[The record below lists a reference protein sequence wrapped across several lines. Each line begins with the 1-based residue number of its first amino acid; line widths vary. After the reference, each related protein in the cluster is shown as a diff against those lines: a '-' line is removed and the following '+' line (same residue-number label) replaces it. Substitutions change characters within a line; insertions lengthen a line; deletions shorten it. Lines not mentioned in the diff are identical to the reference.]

1 MRVLLLNYE
10 YPPLGG
16 GAGIATE
23 ALARGLA
30 SRGAMVDV
38 VTAGERDES
47 DSAVLWDG
55 KSEREGL
62 LTVHRVKC
70 RRTGIHQ
77 ARMGDACSY
86 LFAAHPLIRRLVR
99 SERYDVVHC
108 FFSLPTGALLP
119 FLDLGDTPVVVSLC
133 GSDVPGYDPH
143 NRTLQRAHRV
153 LRPLTRW
160 IWRRADRVVA
170 LSESLGR
177 QALATVPK
185 LRYSVVHNG
194 VDLARFRPA
203 ANPREARRDRVRC
216 VAVARLV
223 ERKGLADLIEAIGSL
238 ERGRFRLEIIG
249 SGPDEGSL
257 RELVARLGLESQV
270 TFAGSLDRA
279 GVAKRLRDADLFT
292 LASWEESFGNAFAEA
307 LASGLPIVGSTV
319 GGIPEFV
326 EHGRNG
332 LLVPP
337 RNPRALAAA
346 IRLLA
351 DDPGLRTE
359 MGRQNRAQAEA
370 TLTWAHVTTRYL
382 SIYNGVQR
390 RAPARTLVAELPSST
405 W

>member
-1 MRVLLLNYE
+1 MLLLNYE

-23 ALARGLA
+23 ALAHGLA
-30 SRGAMVDV
+30 SRGVVVDV

-55 KSEREGL
+55 RSEHEGL

-70 RRTGIHQ
+70 RRTGIHH

-86 LFAAHPLIRRLVR
+86 LFAAYPLIRRLVR

-119 FLDLGDTPVVVSLC
+119 LLDLGDTPVVVSLR

-143 NRTLQRAHRV
+143 NRMLQRAHRV

-194 VDLARFRPA
+194 V
-203 ANPREARRDRVRC
+203 
-216 VAVARLV
+216 
-223 ERKGLADLIEAIGSL
+223 
-238 ERGRFRLEIIG
+238 
-249 SGPDEGSL
+249 
-257 RELVARLGLESQV
+257 
-270 TFAGSLDRA
+270 
-279 GVAKRLRDADLFT
+279 
-292 LASWEESFGNAFAEA
+292 
-307 LASGLPIVGSTV
+307 
-319 GGIPEFV
+319 
-326 EHGRNG
+326 
-332 LLVPP
+332 
-337 RNPRALAAA
+337 
-346 IRLLA
+346 
-351 DDPGLRTE
+351 
-359 MGRQNRAQAEA
+359 
-370 TLTWAHVTTRYL
+370 
-382 SIYNGVQR
+382 
-390 RAPARTLVAELPSST
+390 
-405 W
+405 